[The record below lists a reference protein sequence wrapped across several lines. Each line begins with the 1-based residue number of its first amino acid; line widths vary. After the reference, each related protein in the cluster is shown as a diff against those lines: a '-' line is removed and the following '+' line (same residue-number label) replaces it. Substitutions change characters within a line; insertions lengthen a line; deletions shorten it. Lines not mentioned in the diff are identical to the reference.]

1 MNSPRRIRAAF
12 AGTLAVILS
21 VAGVSVAPVEQAR
34 AVVGGAP
41 ISIEQ
46 APWQVLVYVESD
58 NRLCGGAVIDPSW
71 IVTAAHCVDGI
82 RANQVD
88 VHAGITTLSS
98 RSNQNAVNVVDV
110 IVHPSWDAA
119 NYRSDIALLQVDPAF
134 AASPTVQ
141 PIALP
146 TGLDPSSWPSTGTP
160 ARITGWGATAF
171 EEAASNAL
179 RAGTVQILG
188 GPTDSVCGQ
197 YGGNFDVSVEVCAG
211 QPDASVDACQG
222 DSGSPLTIDSAG
234 APVLAGITSV
244 GFECA
249 RQGYPG
255 IYTRVP
261 VFLPWLQQYVPAAA
275 VSGSAPQAV
284 SVTAIAGE
292 RLRLDWRPPVTA
304 SQVPIVSYKAVV
316 EPGGQ
321 TCTVAGTEL
330 ACVVDGVRAGV
341 LVSVTV
347 AATDASGA
355 ISAAEPVQ
363 TVAVDGVT
371 SVGVRIKPRRVADWA
386 GLTVR
391 SGDDVWLVVRP
402 GSADVCSR
410 VGTKT
415 NPTSVRAKA
424 EGLCAV
430 RAIVVRPDG
439 SKKRSIAYIDVR

>member
-1 MNSPRRIRAAF
+1 MNSLRRVRLGIASLVA
-12 AGTLAVILS
+12 LAVS
-21 VAGVSVAPVEQAR
+21 VLGIAVAPLEDAR

-58 NRLCGGAVIDPSW
+58 NRLCGGAIIDPSW

-98 RSNQNAVNVVDV
+98 RSTQNEVNVVNV

-134 AASPTVQ
+134 ATSPTVQ
-141 PIALP
+141 SIALP
-146 TGLDPSSWPSTGTP
+146 TGLDPTSWPATGTP
-160 ARITGWGATAF
+160 ATITGWGATSF
-171 EEAASNAL
+171 EEGASNAL
-179 RAGTVQILG
+179 RAGSVQILG
-188 GPTDSVCGQ
+188 GPNDSECGQ
-197 YGGNFDVSVEVCAG
+197 YGGNFDVSVELCAG

-222 DSGSPLTIDSAG
+222 DSGSPLTIDSGG

-275 VSGSAPQAV
+275 ANGSAPQGV
-284 SVTAIAGE
+284 SATAIAGE

-304 SQVPIVSYKAVV
+304 SQVSIASYEATV

-341 LVSVTV
+341 LVTVTV
-347 AATDASGA
+347 AATDVSGA
-355 ISAAEPVQ
+355 VSAAEPIQ

-371 SVGVRIKPRRVADWA
+371 SVGVRIKPRRVASWA

-391 SGDDVWLVVRP
+391 SRDDVWLVVRP

-410 VGTKT
+410 IGTRT

-430 RAIVVRPDG
+430 KAIVVRPDG
-439 SKKRSIAYIDVR
+439 SKKRAIAYIDVR